1 MIAMNARPADRLA
14 IAVAQLN
21 CTLGDIAGNA
31 EKVRRARAEAAAQGA
46 DIVVFPELFIAG
58 YPPEDLVLKPAFQA
72 ACRAAIE
79 KLARETGSGPALIV
93 GTPWVD
99 DGKLYNAVTVL
110 DGGAITAVRY
120 KVNLP
125 NYGVF
130 DERRVFAP
138 GPVPGPVSFRG
149 VRLGVPICEDIWT
162 EWGDYENVV
171 ECLGETGAELLVVPN
186 GSPYRHDVA
195 DARLNVAVPRI
206 KETGLA
212 LIYANQV
219 GGQDELVFD
228 GASLALN
235 ADCSLAFQLTSYKE
249 AVVTTHWRRAG
260 QSWRCDDGPK
270 VATPERDEADY
281 SACVLGLRDYVN
293 KNRFP
298 GVVLGLSGGIDS
310 ALCAAMAVDALGAER
325 VRCVMM
331 PYRFTA
337 QESLDDAAA
346 CAKALGV
353 RYEILPISP
362 AVEGFEQV
370 LKPAFTGL
378 PRDVAEENLQAR
390 TRGTTLMA
398 ISNKFNLMV
407 VTTGNKS
414 EMSVGYATL
423 YGDMNG
429 GFNPI
434 KDLYKTEVFRLSR
447 LRNSWKPE
455 GALGPGGRVIPENI
469 LVRPP
474 TAELREN
481 QKDQDSLPPYDLLDP
496 ILERLIE
503 REEPIA
509 TVVAAGFD
517 RDTVMRVD
525 RMVNLAEYKRRQ
537 AAPGVKVTLKNF
549 GRDRRYP
556 ITNRFR
562 DPGTPPPAPDAS
574 LVKAKPG
581 KNEAFDF

>member
-1 MIAMNARPADRLA
+1 MNAHPADKLA

-21 CTLGDIAGNA
+21 CTVGDIAGNA
-31 EKVRRARAEAAAQGA
+31 EKARRARADAAAQGA
-46 DIVVFPELFIAG
+46 DLVVLPELFISG

-72 ACRAAIE
+72 ACREAVE
-79 KLARETGSGPALIV
+79 QLARETAGRGPALVV
-93 GTPWVD
+93 GTPWLD
-99 DGKLYNAVTVL
+99 KGSLYNAAALL
-110 DGGAITAVRY
+110 DGGRIAALRY
-120 KVNLP
+120 KVDLP

-130 DERRVFAP
+130 DEKRVFVPGPMP
-138 GPVPGPVSFRG
+138 GPVNFRG
-149 VRLGVPICEDIWT
+149 VRLGLPICEDIWGP
-162 EWGDYENVV
+162 EPV
-171 ECLGETGAELLVVPN
+171 ECIAETGGELLLVLN
-186 GSPYRHDVA
+186 GSPYRHGVA
-195 DARLNVAVPRI
+195 DQRLNVILPRI
-206 KETGLA
+206 KEQGLP

-228 GASLALN
+228 GASLGLN
-235 ADCSLAFQLTSYKE
+235 ADCSLAFQLASYKE
-249 AVVTTHWRRAG
+249 DVVTMQWRRDG
-260 QSWRCDDGPK
+260 ETWRSDSGPK
-270 VATPERDEADY
+270 IAAIEGDVADY
-281 SACVLGLRDYVN
+281 TACVLGLRDYVN
-293 KNRFP
+293 KNGFP

-310 ALCAAMAVDALGAER
+310 ALCAVMAVDALGAER

-353 RYEILPISP
+353 RYEILPIAA

-434 KDLYKTEVFRLSR
+434 KDLYKTEVFRLAR
-447 LRNSWKPE
+447 LRNGWKPE
-455 GALGPGGRVIPENI
+455 GAMGPDGRVIPENI
-469 LVRPP
+469 ITRPP

-481 QKDQDSLPPYDLLDP
+481 QRDEDSLPPYAVLDP
-496 ILERLIE
+496 ILERLVE
-503 REEPIA
+503 REEPISA
-509 TVVAAGFD
+509 IVAAGFD
-517 RDTVMRVD
+517 RDTVMRVE
-525 RMVNLAEYKRRQ
+525 RMLNVAEYKRRQ

-556 ITNRFR
+556 ITNRFH
-562 DPGTPPPAPDAS
+562 DPGTPLPTPDTS
-574 LVKAKPG
+574 LIAGNTAKS
-581 KNEAFDF
+581 EAFDF